1 MSQEGDS
8 FLKGEGSGIQGV
20 SQTKSGPNQIKDSYL
35 GAHSSDNEQDDYL
48 GGASSEEGYGDSEDG
63 LQNDLKAVSKTP
75 IEQKINPVANPGNNF
90 NTEQSD
96 VPTDEEKDE
105 VNLSDD
111 EEGDLNQPNSDSD
124 DDSVDIAPGNNMDA
138 TA

>member
-1 MSQEGDS
+1 
-8 FLKGEGSGIQGV
+8 
-20 SQTKSGPNQIKDSYL
+20 
-35 GAHSSDNEQDDYL
+35 
-48 GGASSEEGYGDSEDG
+48 
-63 LQNDLKAVSKTP
+63 
-75 IEQKINPVANPGNNF
+75 
-90 NTEQSD
+90 